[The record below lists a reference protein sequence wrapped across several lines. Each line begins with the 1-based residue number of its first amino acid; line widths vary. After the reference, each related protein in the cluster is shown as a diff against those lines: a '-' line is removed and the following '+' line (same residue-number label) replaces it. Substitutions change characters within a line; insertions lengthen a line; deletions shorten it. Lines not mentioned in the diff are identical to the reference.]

1 VNAPAQS
8 APQVQ
13 VVLSDCSATDAGH
26 LFTELCRHFDSDRGA
41 DSAPHDTEGARPTM
55 WTGTFDTSAP
65 AATPDA
71 PHAPPLSGPVRAEL
85 QGEPKAVTRLREALE
100 ETFSVHELGSASGD
114 QEIEVELRLDN
125 AASS

>member
-1 VNAPAQS
+1 
-8 APQVQ
+8 
-13 VVLSDCSATDAGH
+13 
-26 LFTELCRHFDSDRGA
+26 
-41 DSAPHDTEGARPTM
+41 
-55 WTGTFDTSAP
+55 
-65 AATPDA
+65 
-71 PHAPPLSGPVRAEL
+71 VRAEL

>member
-8 APQVQ
+8 APHVQ

-41 DSAPHDTEGARPTM
+41 DDVPPHDTEGSRPTM

-65 AATPDA
+65 AGTPDA
-71 PHAPPLSGPVRAEL
+71 PHAPRLSGPVTAEV
-85 QGEPKAVTRLREALE
+85 QGEPQAVSRLRDALE
-100 ETFSVHELGSASGD
+100 ETFTVEELGRASGD
-114 QEIEVELRLDN
+114 QEVELELRLQN
-125 AASS
+125 RAA